1 MIIIIATDFLTL
13 RGGNAPER
21 WQCKPGIFD
30 ENTVVFLSLP
40 TCPFACNCKVEQGAM
55 QWRQSVH
62 RHSPC
67 SSLHATYLGTA
78 LQVLKSITSSFQAQR
93 GPCVKVKTNHPSIS
107 RYSSS
112 PCRPLFCHPKGERE
126 KKMSPHFPWKSGLQL
141 RLLISAPHEPD
152 SAPQL
157 KARACP
163 GNGPLYNDVGLSLG
177 LCINM
182 KHAKSPETL
191 HQHVSKGTPSHSGSA
206 WLAANETTS
215 TSLCSGG

>member
-1 MIIIIATDFLTL
+1 
-13 RGGNAPER
+13 
-21 WQCKPGIFD
+21 
-30 ENTVVFLSLP
+30 
-40 TCPFACNCKVEQGAM
+40 
-55 QWRQSVH
+55 
-62 RHSPC
+62 
-67 SSLHATYLGTA
+67 
-78 LQVLKSITSSFQAQR
+78 
-93 GPCVKVKTNHPSIS
+93 
-107 RYSSS
+107 
-112 PCRPLFCHPKGERE
+112 
-126 KKMSPHFPWKSGLQL
+126 MSPHFPWKSGLQL